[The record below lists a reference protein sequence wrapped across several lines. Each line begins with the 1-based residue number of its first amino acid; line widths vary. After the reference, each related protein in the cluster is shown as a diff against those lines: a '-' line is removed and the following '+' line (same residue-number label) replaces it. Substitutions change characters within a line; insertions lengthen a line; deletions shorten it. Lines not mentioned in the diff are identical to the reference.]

1 MDSAKKE
8 SNSVKRI
15 WFLVPVAVL
24 ATGWLYFLTT
34 IAPKLNNGNKGS
46 IKLQFP
52 SSLQQMK
59 DLAHLLEQYR
69 EHHLLYVVILFSSA
83 YLYKQAFSIPGS
95 ALLNVLAGALFGSL
109 VAFPLCCVLTA
120 LGASCC
126 YLMSRYFLG
135 DLLMLYWK
143 DQVQKLQEKV
153 ASNSNC
159 LLYYLLFLRLFPVT
173 PNWLINLIAPLAGV
187 PLTQF
192 LITVFLGLMPY
203 NFMCVQAGEVLSSIT
218 SLDTLFSTE
227 TFIRLGLM
235 ATASLLPTFV
245 IRKHKIQQSLD
256 SSVQKNTHS
265 HKS

>member
-1 MDSAKKE
+1 MDSTQE
-8 SNSVKRI
+8 GSNNIKRI
-15 WFLVPVAVL
+15 WFIVPVAVL
-24 ATGWLYFLTT
+24 ATSWLYFLTT
-34 IAPKLNNGNKGS
+34 IAPKLENDNKEK

-59 DLAHLLEQYR
+59 ELAHLLEQYR
-69 EHHLLYVVILFSSA
+69 EHHLPYVIVLFSSA

-135 DLLMLYWK
+135 DLLMVYWK
-143 DQVQKLQEKV
+143 DKVQKLQEKV
-153 ASNSNC
+153 SSSSDC

-203 NFMCVQAGEVLSSIT
+203 NFMCVQAGEVLSSLT
-218 SLDTLFSTE
+218 SLDTLFSTQ

-235 ATASLLPTFV
+235 AAASLLPTFIV
-245 IRKHKIQQSLD
+245 RKHKIHKSLD
-256 SSVQKNTHS
+256 SSMQNTHDHQS
-265 HKS
+265 